1 MNLVSN
7 VVINFYSIAVLI
19 IIYIQT
25 VKNEEKKAVQYKV
38 YMMMLKITILLLIMD
53 IFSRFDGRPNMIYPY
68 INHIGNFFVYI
79 LNLMVP
85 SLWIVYV
92 YEQVL
97 QEDQNQRRLYFSL
110 IVLNL
115 VNAIVV
121 VFSQFYGWFYYIDS
135 ENIYHRG
142 PLFFIPFIIIVS
154 LNIFAIIIVITNR
167 KKIER
172 KNYFSLIF
180 FAFPPF
186 ISVFLQVAF
195 YGVSLML
202 NCITLSLLII
212 FVNIQN
218 HSMYTDY
225 LTGINNRKKLDL
237 YLREKI
243 NTSIENKTFSAIM
256 IDLNDFKSINDTFGH
271 DVGDHALKICVKILN
286 SCISEND
293 FIARLGGDE
302 FCIILNTCDENRLQ
316 EIVKRINNSFETCY
330 ESGEYPYKLEVSMGY
345 AVYDYNSSMKMN
357 EFLKELDVLMY
368 RNKQLVKKS

>member
-110 IVLNL
+110 ILLNF
-115 VNAIVV
+115 VNAIFV

-271 DVGDHALKICVKILN
+271 DVGDHALKVCVKILN
-286 SCISEND
+286 SCIGEHD
-293 FIARLGGDE
+293 FISRFGGDE
-302 FCIILNTCDENRLQ
+302 FCIILNTCDENRLK
-316 EIVKRINNSFETCY
+316 EIVEIIKQSFEKDY
-330 ESGEYPYKLEVSMGY
+330 QSGKYPYKLGVSMGY
-345 AVYDYNSSMKMN
+345 ASYDYNSSMKSKD
-357 EFLKELDVLMY
+357 FLKELDVLMY
-368 RNKQLVKKS
+368 QNKQLLKS